1 MDECGA
7 YGRMFRMEERVMPD
21 FLNTTLSAAFFDIRE
36 AVCFV
41 LSGCCLGFGLG
52 LGFYV
57 F

>member
-7 YGRMFRMEERVMPD
+7 YGRMFQMEDQVMPD

-41 LSGCCLGFGLG
+41 LSGCWLRFSAG
-52 LGFYV
+52 V
-57 F
+57 